1 MIRLEGFGG
10 INWTQLRDFPAKK
23 TVQFSLSH
31 AISIIVAFMVQFF
44 RFIWLPSTKNRKVFK
59 VSNED
64 PVIGPNSGLGNI
76 DPINGLVNDD
86 AMDME
91 KDQEALRHFFNGNN
105 NGRHIK

>member
-1 MIRLEGFGG
+1 MADPVGIILE
-10 INWTQLRDFPAKK
+10 
-23 TVQFSLSH
+23 
-31 AISIIVAFMVQFF
+31 FMVQFF
-44 RFIWLPSTKNRKVFK
+44 RVIGLPSTKNRKVFK

-64 PVIGPNSGLGNI
+64 QVIGPNSGIGNI

-91 KDQEALRHFFNGNN
+91 KDQEALRHFFSANN

>member
-1 MIRLEGFGG
+1 LTIFVCCQNISANIYIASGG
-10 INWTQLRDFPAKK
+10 GNNQPN
-23 TVQFSLSH
+23 
-31 AISIIVAFMVQFF
+31 

-64 PVIGPNSGLGNI
+64 QIFGPDSGTGNI

-91 KDQEALRHFFNGNN
+91 KDQEALRNFFNANN
-105 NGRHIK
+105 NGRHINFRRRN

>member
-1 MIRLEGFGG
+1 MDSITTF
-10 INWTQLRDFPAKK
+10 
-23 TVQFSLSH
+23 FSV
-31 AISIIVAFMVQFF
+31 IIAFMVHFF

-64 PVIGPNSGLGNI
+64 QVIGPNSGIGNI

-91 KDQEALRHFFNGNN
+91 KDQEALRYFFNANN